1 MQPSEYTQ
9 HDALALSALLYG
21 GQASAKELMVCAI
34 ELARQRATPL
44 NALCYERYE
53 ESLELAAH
61 AQLKGVFGAL
71 PFLLKDSS
79 LAAKRFPYSLG
90 SRIFGDLQT
99 NFDATLVSRFS
110 AAGLIP
116 FARTTAP
123 ELCMAPT
130 TEAVRNHGPTLN
142 PWDPSRSAGGSSGG
156 AAVAV
161 ATGTVPIAHG
171 SDGGGSI
178 RIPAACCGLYGLK
191 PSRGRLPM
199 GPARGE
205 GWGGLSVDGVLSR
218 TVRDTAAVLDA
229 TAGSEPGAPYAAPGA
244 PPSFLQLLSEPR
256 ERPLRIARWSATCDG
271 IPLARECLHAT
282 EFAAQL
288 LRAAGHDVIDVALPT
303 IDYWQFIEAHM
314 QVLAASIVVAVNA
327 VVQSRSAPEWQH
339 LLEPAMFDGYRFG
352 TTLTADHYVRA
363 ISLFHAVGRTLEKH
377 MEPVDVILTPT
388 LTQLPS
394 RLGELTKND
403 DFQTYRRKVARYTAY
418 LAIINASGQP
428 AASVPVYWTD
438 EGLPVGIQLIGH
450 FGREDQ
456 ILQLSAQLEAAAPWR
471 TRGLSATSS
480 SVQWRRGAVASG
492 LWSSGAAIARAPQC
506 D

>member
-1 MQPSEYTQ
+1 MQPSEYLQ
-9 HDALALSALLYG
+9 YDGLALSALLSG
-21 GQASAKELMVCAI
+21 GQVSARELMDCAI
-34 ELARQRATPL
+34 ELARGRATEL

-53 ESLELAAH
+53 ESIGLAAH
-61 AQLKGVFGAL
+61 ARLRGTFGGI

-90 SRIFGDLQT
+90 SRLFADLQT
-99 NFDATLVSRFS
+99 PYDATLVSRFS

-130 TEAVRNHGPTLN
+130 TEAVRNHGPTVN
-142 PWDPSRSAGGSSGG
+142 PWDSSRSAGGSSGG

-161 ATGTVPIAHG
+161 ATGAVPIAHG

-178 RIPAACCGLYGLK
+178 RIPAACCGIYGLK

-229 TAGSEPGAPYAAPGA
+229 TAGSEPGAPYACPAA
-244 PPSFLQLLSEPR
+244 PPSFQRLLSEPG
-256 ERPLRIARWSATCDG
+256 ERPLRIARWSAAWEG
-271 IPLARECLHAT
+271 IPVASECHRAT

-288 LRAAGHDVIDVALPT
+288 LRAAGHDVIDVSLPQ
-303 IDYWQFIEAHM
+303 IDYWKFIEAHM
-314 QVLAASIVVAVNA
+314 LVLAASIVVAVNA
-327 VVQSRSAPEWQH
+327 VVQSRPAPQWKE
-339 LLEPAMFDGYRFG
+339 LLEPAMLDGYQLG
-352 TTLTADHYVRA
+352 TALTAEQYVRA
-363 ISLFHAVGRTLEKH
+363 ISLFHAVGRSMEQH
-377 MEPVDVILTPT
+377 MEQVDAVLTPT

-394 RLGELTKND
+394 KLGELTMND
-403 DFQTYRRKVARYTAY
+403 DYQSFRRKVARYTTY

-438 EGLPVGIQLIGH
+438 AGLPVGIQLIGH

-456 ILQLSAQLEAAAPWR
+456 ILRLSAQLEAAAPWR
-471 TRGLSATSS
+471 SRGF
-480 SVQWRRGAVASG
+480 
-492 LWSSGAAIARAPQC
+492 PN
-506 D
+506 

>member
-1 MQPSEYTQ
+1 
-9 HDALALSALLYG
+9 
-21 GQASAKELMVCAI
+21 MVCAI
-34 ELARQRATPL
+34 ELARRRATEL
-44 NALCYERYE
+44 NALCYQRYE
-53 ESLELAAH
+53 ESIELASH
-61 AQLKGVFGAL
+61 TRLQGTFGGI

-79 LAAKRFPYSLG
+79 LAARRFPYSLG
-90 SRIFGDLQT
+90 SRLFADLEAPD
-99 NFDATLVSRFS
+99 DATLVRRFS

-130 TEAVRNHGPTLN
+130 TEAARNHGPTPN
-142 PWDPSRSAGGSSGG
+142 PWDPARSAGGSSGG

-191 PSRGRLPM
+191 PSRERLPM

-229 TAGSEPGAPYAAPGA
+229 TAGAEAGAPYAAPAA
-244 PPSFLQLLSEPR
+244 PPSFLQLLYRPC
-256 ERPLRIARWSATCDG
+256 ERPLRIARWSATWDG
-271 IPLARECLHAT
+271 IPLASECVRAT

-288 LRAAGHDVIDVALPT
+288 LHAAGHDVIDVALPT

-327 VVQSRSAPEWQH
+327 RVQSRPVSQWGP
-339 LLEPAMFDGYRFG
+339 LLEPAMLDGYRFG
-352 TTLTADHYVRA
+352 KTLTAEQYARA
-363 ISLFHAVGRTLEKH
+363 ISLFHGVGRSMEQH
-377 MEPVDVILTPT
+377 MDAVDAVLTPT

-394 RLGELTKND
+394 PLGELTMND
-403 DFQTYRRKVARYTAY
+403 DFQSFRRKVARYTAY

-428 AASVPVYWTD
+428 AASVPVYWTN

-471 TRGLSATSS
+471 ARGFPSAS
-480 SVQWRRGAVASG
+480 
-492 LWSSGAAIARAPQC
+492 AAP
-506 D
+506 

>member
-1 MQPSEYTQ
+1 MQPAEYRRY
-9 HDALALSALLYG
+9 DGLALAALLYG
-21 GQASAKELMVCAI
+21 GQASARELMLCAI
-34 ELARQRATPL
+34 ELAQRRATEL
-44 NALCYERYE
+44 NALCYQRYE
-53 ESLELAAH
+53 ESIELAAH
-61 AQLKGVFGAL
+61 TGLKGIFGAI

-90 SRIFGDLQT
+90 SRLFEDLHT
-99 NFDATLVSRFS
+99 PYDATLVSRFE

-130 TEAVRNHGPTLN
+130 TEAVRNHGPPLN
-142 PWDPSRSAGGSSGG
+142 PWDVTRSAGGSSGG

-161 ATGTVPIAHG
+161 ATGTVPMAHG

-178 RIPAACCGLYGLK
+178 RIPAACCGIYGLK

-229 TAGSEPGAPYAAPGA
+229 TAGYEPGAPYASPAA
-244 PPSFLQLLSEPR
+244 PPSYLQSLYRPCV
-256 ERPLRIARWSATCDG
+256 RPLRIARWSAAWDG
-271 IPLARECLHAT
+271 LPVASECLRAT

-288 LRAAGHDVIDVALPT
+288 LRSAGHEVIDVPLPP
-303 IDYWQFIEAHM
+303 IDYWKFIEAHM
-314 QVLAASIVVAVNA
+314 QVLAASIVVAVNT
-327 VVQSRSAPEWQH
+327 VMSSRPQQPWQE
-339 LLEPAMFDGYRFG
+339 LLEPAMLDGYRLG
-352 TTLTADHYVRA
+352 TTLTAEHYGRA
-363 ISLFHAVGRTLEKH
+363 ISLFHGVGRAMEQH
-377 MEPVDVILTPT
+377 METLDAVLAPT

-394 RLGELTKND
+394 KLGELTMND
-403 DFQTYRRKVARYTAY
+403 DFQSFRRKVARYTTY

-428 AASVPVYWTD
+428 AASVPVYWT
-438 EGLPVGIQLIGH
+438 EAGLPVGIQLIGH

-456 ILQLSAQLEAAAPWR
+456 ILQLSAQLETAAPWAS
-471 TRGLSATSS
+471 RGFP
-480 SVQWRRGAVASG
+480 R
-492 LWSSGAAIARAPQC
+492 
-506 D
+506 

>member
-9 HDALALSALLYG
+9 HDALALSALLYA
-21 GQASAKELMVCAI
+21 GQVSAKELMVCAI
-34 ELARQRATPL
+34 ELARQRAAPL

-61 AQLKGVFGAL
+61 AHLKGVFGAL

-142 PWDPSRSAGGSSGG
+142 PWDPTRSAGGSSGG

-178 RIPAACCGLYGLK
+178 RIPAACCGIYGLK
-191 PSRGRLPM
+191 PSRGRLPI

-229 TAGSEPGAPYAAPGA
+229 TVGYEPGAPYAAPSA
-244 PPSFLQLLSEPR
+244 PASYLKLLSEPR
-256 ERPLRIARWSATCDG
+256 ERPLRIARWSSAWEG
-271 IPLARECLHAT
+271 IPVASECLRAT

-288 LRAAGHDVIDVALPT
+288 LRAAGHEVIEVSLPQ
-303 IDYWQFIEAHM
+303 IDYWKFIEAHL

-327 VVQSRSAPEWQH
+327 AVQNRPAPEWQH
-339 LLEPAMFDGYRFG
+339 LLEPAMFDGYKFG
-352 TTLTADHYVRA
+352 TTLTADQYVRA
-363 ISLFHAVGRTLEKH
+363 ISLFHTVGRTLEKH
-377 MEPVDVILTPT
+377 MEQVDVILTPT

-394 RLGELTKND
+394 KLGELSMND
-403 DFQTYRRKVARYTAY
+403 EFQPFRRKVARYTMY

-428 AASVPVYWTD
+428 AASVPIYWND
-438 EGLPVGIQLIGH
+438 QGLPVGIQLIGH

-456 ILQLSAQLEAAAPWR
+456 VLALSAELEAAAPWR
-471 TRGLSATSS
+471 TRGF
-480 SVQWRRGAVASG
+480 
-492 LWSSGAAIARAPQC
+492 PH
-506 D
+506 

>member
-1 MQPSEYTQ
+1 MRASEYLQ
-9 HDALALSALLYG
+9 YDGLALSALLYG
-21 GQASAKELMVCAI
+21 GQVSARELMVCAI
-34 ELARQRATPL
+34 ELARERATEL

-53 ESLELAAH
+53 ESIELASH
-61 AQLKGVFGAL
+61 TRLQGTFGAI

-90 SRIFGDLQT
+90 SRLFADLQT
-99 NFDATLVSRFS
+99 PYDATLVSRFS
-110 AAGLIP
+110 AAGLMA
-116 FARTTAP
+116 FARTAVP

-142 PWDPSRSAGGSSGG
+142 PWDSTRSAGGSSGG

-178 RIPAACCGLYGLK
+178 RIPAACCGIYGLK
-191 PSRGRLPM
+191 PSRGRLPQ

-229 TAGSEPGAPYAAPGA
+229 TAGFEPGAPYAAPGTA
-244 PPSFLQLLSEPR
+244 ASFLRLLSEPR
-256 ERPLRIARWSATCDG
+256 ERPLRIARWSAAWEG
-271 IPLARECLHAT
+271 IPVASECVRAT
-282 EFAAQL
+282 EVAAQL
-288 LRAAGHDVIDVALPT
+288 LRAAGHDVSDVSLPQ
-303 IDYWQFIEAHM
+303 IDYWKFIEAHL
-314 QVLAASIVVAVNA
+314 QVLAASIVVAVNTLL
-327 VVQSRSAPEWQH
+327 QSRSGQPWQE
-339 LLEPAMFDGYRFG
+339 LLEPAMLDGYQLGIR
-352 TTLTADHYVRA
+352 LSAEQYARA
-363 ISLFHAVGRTLEKH
+363 ISLFHSVGRSMEQH
-377 MEPVDVILTPT
+377 MEQVDVVLTPT

-394 RLGELTKND
+394 KLGELTMND
-403 DFQTYRRKVARYTAY
+403 DFQTFRQRVARYTTY

-428 AASVPVYWTD
+428 AASVPVYWTE
-438 EGLPVGIQLIGH
+438 EGLPIGIQLIGH

-471 TRGLSATSS
+471 TRGF
-480 SVQWRRGAVASG
+480 
-492 LWSSGAAIARAPQC
+492 PH
-506 D
+506 